1 VLVPGEVT
9 AVPRV
14 EVALAVPVR
23 GDRVLA
29 GVRPAGSHLE
39 GLWEFPGGKIRD
51 GEVPIDAA
59 RRELEEET
67 GLTGGR
73 WEPLLVAVHDYP
85 DRHVRLHAFLV
96 RDPEGTARR
105 PGEGEWAWCPLEVLR
120 AVPMPEANAP
130 VLGALTW
137 RLGR

>member
-1 VLVPGEVT
+1 M
-9 AVPRV
+9 
-14 EVALAVPVR
+14 VR
-23 GDRVLA
+23 GGRILVAKRAEGQHLA
-29 GVRPAGSHLE
+29 GA
-39 GLWEFPGGKIRD
+39 WEFPGGKIGN
-51 GEVPIDAA
+51 GEEPVDAA
-59 RRELEEET
+59 LRELCEET
-67 GLTGGR
+67 GLTAEHA
-73 WEPLLVAVHDYP
+73 EPLLVFVHDYP

-96 RDPEGTARR
+96 RDPEGTSRR